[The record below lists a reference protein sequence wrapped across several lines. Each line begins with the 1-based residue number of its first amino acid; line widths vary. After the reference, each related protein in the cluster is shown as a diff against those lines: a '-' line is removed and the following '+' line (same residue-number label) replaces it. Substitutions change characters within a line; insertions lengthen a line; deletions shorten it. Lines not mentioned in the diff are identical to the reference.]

1 MAVELSVTANGQ
13 ITLKRS
19 VLDHL
24 GVRPGQK
31 VGVNLLPNGRVEIIA
46 AHDRAPKLSSLRGI
60 LKRSGQR
67 VVSLEEMQDAIE
79 AGANGE

>member
-1 MAVELSVTANGQ
+1 MATELSVTAKGQ

-31 VGVNLLPNGRVEIIA
+31 IGVTLLPNGRVEIIA
-46 AHDRAPKLSSLRGI
+46 ADDRAAKLSSLRGI
-60 LKRSGQR
+60 LKRPGQR

-79 AGANGE
+79 AGACGK